1 MMGATAARDPIVT
14 AWYDLFLDLWN
25 LRNRL
30 ENVKG
35 EVLEGLWKEYGG
47 DSVPLE
53 DRSVIVTSLL
63 LVVRHEF
70 VELDRAARSDGQL
83 SDEGIQR
90 FREQA
95 REIHDRWAERFR
107 AAFATRP
114 AVDH

>member
-1 MMGATAARDPIVT
+1 MKGQTAARDPIVT

-30 ENVKG
+30 ESVKG

-47 DSVPLE
+47 DSVALE

-70 VELDRAARSDGQL
+70 VELDRSARSEGQL

-90 FREQA
+90 LRERA
-95 REIHDRWAERFR
+95 RDIHDQWAERFR
-107 AAFATRP
+107 AAFVTP
-114 AVDH
+114 AAP